1 MVMRCGGTEEW
12 FKMHMTSKA
21 REGGESAVFEK
32 KREQRQTVAGD
43 HGIVMSIK

>member
-1 MVMRCGGTEEW
+1 MRCGGTEEW
-12 FKMHMTSKA
+12 FKMHMKMSKA

-43 HGIVMSIK
+43 HGIMSTMIP